1 MIRPINIDFRQ
12 EGDELIISLLTGTSE
27 RTDIALNKVQ
37 LGFLIARL
45 MQEIHDDRVTT
56 LDLNRH
62 GPDQEVAI
70 HSFSVQKPQI
80 GAHRRLMIFARL
92 SAPDRS
98 VRIPL
103 ELSPEQVEKLI
114 EDLE

>member
-1 MIRPINIDFRQ
+1 MIRPINIDFRR
-12 EGDELIISLLTGTSE
+12 EGDDLIISLLTGTSE
-27 RTDIALNKVQ
+27 RTDIALNKAQ

-45 MQEIHDDRVTT
+45 MSEIHDDRVTN
-56 LDLNRH
+56 LDLNRL
-62 GPDQEVAI
+62 GPDQELAV
-70 HSFSVQKPQI
+70 HSFVVQRPQM
-80 GAHRRLMIFARL
+80 GGHRRLMILAHL

-114 EDLE
+114 EDIE